1 MPYEFRKEPSG
12 KVALVK
18 KSTGKV
24 VAHAKSMAE
33 AKRMARVREYF
44 KHKGS

>member
-1 MPYEFRKEPSG
+1 MPYEFRKEGS
-12 KVALVK
+12 KVALIK

-44 KHKGS
+44 KHKKG